1 MCTNRRIL
9 GNNNA
14 MSFVLKI
21 KLKSTNRSISS
32 CVRNTET
39 DEHIFL
45 SCFNVSQ
52 LWKNLNNWVF
62 ANTQIELQFNL
73 EHVLFGLLYKTEEKI
88 CHLLE
93 PLTPNFATCLFCL
106 ACLSWQYCCFFSRLG
121 PVNTNARDFLPNLSP
136 PL

>member
-1 MCTNRRIL
+1 MYVDFTCSFDYVLSLTYPLRELEIQNDHKGKSLFL

-52 LWKNLNNWVF
+52 H
-62 ANTQIELQFNL
+62 L
-73 EHVLFGLLYKTEEKI
+73 ENMTL
-88 CHLLE
+88 
-93 PLTPNFATCLFCL
+93 
-106 ACLSWQYCCFFSRLG
+106 R
-121 PVNTNARDFLPNLSP
+121 
-136 PL
+136 